1 MGVGGRKDNRI
12 GTGRLGEQAALQY
25 LREHGYAVIEQNW
38 RCRAG
43 EIDLI
48 ALKEQTL
55 VFIEVR
61 TRKYGKQFG
70 DPAESINMRKQ
81 MKVRQVAQVYMHLNG
96 KHHLAIRFDVITIL
110 LSASNTVEQLEHFEA
125 AF

>member
-1 MGVGGRKDNRI
+1 MRERTESRI
-12 GTGRLGEQAALQY
+12 ETGRLGERAALQY
-25 LREHGYAVIEQNW
+25 LREQGYEIIEQNW

-48 ALKEQTL
+48 ALQGHEI

-61 TRKYGKQFG
+61 TRRQRNLFG
-70 DPAESINMRKQ
+70 DPAESIDYRKQ
-81 MKVRQVAQVYMHLNG
+81 QKLRQVAQIYLHLKRQNN
-96 KHHLAIRFDVITIL
+96 ANIRFDVITIRL
-110 LSASNTVEQLEHFEA
+110 NTNNTVEQLEHFEA